1 MMEVQEEQKVEE
13 EKIPNI
19 EKELNEINFQ
29 KLFNIPNLHER
40 KLKLSKLKA
49 KRQMYKNY
57 NYYEGSD
64 V

>member
-1 MMEVQEEQKVEE
+1 MILFNPK
-13 EKIPNI
+13 I
-19 EKELNEINFQ
+19 EKELLENNFQ

-64 V
+64 I

>member
-13 EKIPNI
+13 EKILKI

-29 KLFNIPNLHER
+29 KLFNIPNLNER

-64 V
+64 I